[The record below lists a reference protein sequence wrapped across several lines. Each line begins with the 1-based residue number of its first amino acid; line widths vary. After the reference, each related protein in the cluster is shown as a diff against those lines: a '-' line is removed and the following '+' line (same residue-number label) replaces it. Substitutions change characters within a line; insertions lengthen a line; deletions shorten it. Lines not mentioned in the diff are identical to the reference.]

1 MSYEEYKEIEEKIL
15 EDMRKAKEEIV
26 QANIS
31 TDKAKETL
39 KLGEK
44 KLTILD
50 IQYEFEKAESSNDVE
65 EMSYEL
71 AQEYNKSVL
80 FEEGMAEGF
89 EKGFEKGYQM
99 AFEKALEIVKENI

>member
-1 MSYEEYKEIEEKIL
+1 MSYEEYQEKLRKIVKERQEARSTKAQAERTL
-15 EDMRKAKEEIV
+15 EVTERKMK
-26 QANIS
+26 
-31 TDKAKETL
+31 
-39 KLGEK
+39 
-44 KLTILD
+44 ILD
-50 IQYEFEKAESSNDVE
+50 IQYEFENASSSNDVE